1 MMSTRA
7 SVGNLPFSAAED
19 KLHRQSAT
27 HGEVASVSVVQD
39 ESTDHSRGSGSHLAR
54 VDLDTVV
61 TEPQPALDARPVW
74 KNGTLPGVMAG
85 KRPAPSLSV

>member
-1 MMSTRA
+1 MSTHA
-7 SVGNLPFSAAED
+7 SVGNFPL
-19 KLHRQSAT
+19 SAT
-27 HGEVASVSVVQD
+27 EEQLRQQS
-39 ESTDHSRGSGSHLAR
+39 DHMAR